1 VTTYVDLTRE
11 ARRRKALQKEREFVP
26 LLERLD
32 RRKPQV
38 VLEIGAGLGGTFWA
52 FARVAADDALLV
64 SVDLENQ
71 QFEYEIE
78 EEGIVEI
85 LHGCAREGQRTE
97 VIRGDSHDPE
107 VVDAVASALGRE
119 PVVDF
124 LFVDGDHSEE
134 GVEQDFRTYAP
145 FVRPGGLI
153 GFHDILPPTSSRIA
167 GRYMGWI
174 GVDRFWARIREQY
187 RTEEL
192 VDVRPG
198 FRHFGG
204 IGLVHWDGELR
215 A

>member
-1 VTTYVDLTRE
+1 MTTYVELTRE

-26 LLERLD
+26 LLELLD
-32 RRKPQV
+32 RRKPRV

-71 QFEYEIE
+71 QFEYSVDEQR
-78 EEGIVEI
+78 IVEI

-107 VVDAVASALGRE
+107 IVDAVARVLGRE
-119 PVVDF
+119 PIVDF

-134 GVEQDFRTYAP
+134 GVEQDFRSYAP
-145 FVRPGGLI
+145 FVRRGGLI
-153 GFHDILPPTSSRIA
+153 GFHDILPHTDSGIA
-167 GRYMGWI
+167 AQHMSWI

-192 VDVRPG
+192 VDVRRG

-215 A
+215 P